1 MWILQNV
8 VLQSIG
14 GKDVKMENYKKKS
27 RKEARAQKERM
38 RTSMES
44 EQDQIWF
51 ESETLKEFLLFA
63 VKFRRYSYNN
73 QLLIH
78 AQRPGAAMVQTYKQW
93 LDYGRQVKK
102 GEKGLEIFAP
112 SPRKKTVEEEK
123 LDGNGKK
130 VIGPD
135 GKVVKEEKTIDYMDF
150 RVEYVYDYGQTE
162 GRPVPELEAV
172 SEDPLYETDED
183 LHKALERACGDIPE
197 GVPVPEMVFT
207 TSSLAVRERF
217 GSCGEEEAKACA
229 YILSGYLQ
237 IELPEACA
245 QSVFSWAKGRERKEV
260 SVLMQKV
267 QKTAKEVIKKMEQE
281 DF

>member
-1 MWILQNV
+1 MWILQDV
-8 VLQSIG
+8 VLQSTG
-14 GKDVKMENYKKKS
+14 GKDGKMTNYKKKS
-27 RKEARAQKERM
+27 REEARAQKERM

-102 GEKGLEIFAP
+102 GEKGIEIFAP

-162 GRPVPELEAV
+162 GRPIPELEAV

-183 LHKALERACGDIPE
+183 LHKALERACGDIPG

-207 TSSLAVRERF
+207 ASSLAVRERF